1 MEENKS
7 NGYFKGLLTGVILGA
22 MVVLLVFTVTQL
34 NDGITDNID
43 TLDYSDDTDIS
54 NLSEKMQL
62 VISEIDKL
70 YIDEIDEEELENAVC
85 KGILESLGDPYSC
98 YYDEEELASMLE
110 GVTGTYCGI
119 GVAVAQNIETKEII
133 VTTAFKSGSAYEA
146 GIKPGDI
153 LIGVDGKSVE
163 DNDLD
168 TVVSWVKGEE
178 GTEVTVQILRDG
190 KEMEFTMDRRIIK
203 IDTVFY
209 KMLDDNIGYIQL
221 TEFDEV
227 SITQFSDAVEDL
239 KSQGMEKVI
248 VDIRDNPGGRMD
260 VVCDLVNTFLE
271 KDKLILYTED
281 KYGEREEQHT
291 LKDGT
296 LMGMP
301 LVVLVNGNSAS
312 ASEVFSGVVKDYEVG
327 TVVGTQTFGKGIVQ
341 RLVRLSDGT
350 ALKLTYSKYYTP
362 SGVDI
367 HGKGI
372 EPNEVVELPD
382 DKESPTLLEEGEE
395 DTQLQRAIE
404 ILK

>member
-7 NGYFKGLLTGVILGA
+7 SGYFKGLLTGIMLGGIIA
-22 MVVLLVFTVTQL
+22 LIVFTVTYL
-34 NDGITDNID
+34 NSGMADNIN
-43 TLDYSDDTDIS
+43 TLDKSENADIS
-54 NLSEKMQL
+54 DLSEKMEMI
-62 VISEIDKL
+62 ISEVDKL
-70 YIDEIDEEELENAVC
+70 YIEDIDEEALEKAVC

-98 YYDEEELASMLE
+98 YYDEEELASLLDD
-110 GVTGTYCGI
+110 VTGTYCGI
-119 GVAVAQNIETKEII
+119 GVAVGQNVETKEII
-133 VTTAFKSGSAYEA
+133 VTAVFKSGSAYEA
-146 GIKPGDI
+146 GIKPGDR

-168 TVVSWVKGEE
+168 TVVSWVKGEA
-178 GTEVTVQILRDG
+178 GTEVTVKILRDG
-190 KEMEFTMDRRIIK
+190 KEMEFTMDRRIVK

-209 KMLDDNIGYIQL
+209 EMLDNNIGYIQL

-227 SITQFSDAVEDL
+227 SITEFSEAVDDL

-260 VVCDLVNTFLE
+260 VVCDIVNTFLE

-281 KYGEREEQHT
+281 KYGAREEQHT
-291 LKDGT
+291 MKDGK
-296 LMGMP
+296 LIGMP

-341 RLVRLSDGT
+341 RLVQLSDGT

-372 EPNEVVELPD
+372 EPNEVIELPE
-382 DKESPTLLEEGEE
+382 DKESPTKLEEGEE
-395 DTQLQRAIE
+395 DTQLQKAIE
-404 ILK
+404 LLK